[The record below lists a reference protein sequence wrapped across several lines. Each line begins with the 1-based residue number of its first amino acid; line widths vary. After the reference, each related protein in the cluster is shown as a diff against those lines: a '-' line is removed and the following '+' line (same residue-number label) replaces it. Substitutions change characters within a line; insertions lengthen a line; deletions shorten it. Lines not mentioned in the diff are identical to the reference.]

1 MNRRLQFIN
10 LFGVLAL
17 AVLCAAQ
24 WRRDRDLNL
33 EVGRL
38 DKTRQAQD
46 QKISE
51 EEEAARGVTADLDH
65 FKQQFKEQ
73 HNDLENERHK
83 SRDAENEAAK
93 LTAERDQLKESVT
106 NWANAV
112 TRRDALIKEANG
124 RIEDLSTN
132 LNTSIR
138 KYNELVTNYDDV
150 VKQLNET
157 RAKPAGTNN

>member
-33 EVGRL
+33 QLGML

-51 EEEAARGVTADLDH
+51 EEEAARGVAADLDH